1 MIIRYVLWVL
11 LAYFLYKFVFN
22 FILPL
27 FQATRQFKRQ
37 VNEFQN
43 NMQQPP
49 KETVDESNFSKK
61 GSSASKTGDYID
73 FEEVKYEK
81 KN

>member
-1 MIIRYVLWVL
+1 MIIRYVIWVL

-49 KETVDESNFSKK
+49 KETVDQPSFSKK
-61 GSSASKTGDYID
+61 GSSSSKTGDYID

>member
-43 NMQQPP
+43 NMQQTQ
-49 KETVDESNFSKK
+49 KETVGQPTFSKN
-61 GSSASKTGDYID
+61 GSPSSKAGDYID
-73 FEEVKYEK
+73 FEEVKPEK
-81 KN
+81 QK